1 MKAIVTLT
9 LNPSVDG
16 ASEAE
21 VVRPIHKIRTSDE
34 RYDPGGGGINVARVV
49 QELGGPP
56 VAIYLAGGATGGV
69 LDDLLDAAAIPRRR
83 VTIQDH
89 TRISHAV
96 YERSSGQ
103 EYRFVPAGPLVRES
117 EWRAFLASL
126 EDLDCDYLVAS
137 GSLPRGIPDDLYAT
151 VAGLARRKNAKLVLD
166 TSGSALRAGLAR
178 GVHLVKPSLGEL
190 ETLVDRKLRDP
201 ASQEVAARELVGSG
215 AAELVAVTM
224 GRDGALLATRE
235 GTLRLA
241 APDVVA
247 KSAVGAGDSFVAAMT
262 LALAQGRDPGDA
274 FAHGMAAGAAAV
286 LSAGTGLCRREDVE
300 RLYDAMR
307 SQMEATTSES

>member
-1 MKAIVTLT
+1 MKAIVTLS

-16 ASEAE
+16 AAEAE
-21 VVRPIHKIRTSDE
+21 VVRPIHKIRTSNE

-49 QELGGPP
+49 QELGGPTLA
-56 VAIYLAGGATGGV
+56 VYLAGGAIGGV

-83 VTIQDH
+83 VSIQDH
-89 TRISHAV
+89 TRISHAI

-103 EYRFVPAGPLVRES
+103 EYRFVPAGPLVGEP
-117 EWRAFLASL
+117 EWRMFLESL

-137 GSLPRGIPDDLYAT
+137 GSLPRG
-151 VAGLARRKNAKLVLD
+151 AKLVLD

-190 ETLVDRKLRDP
+190 ETLVDRKLPDP
-201 ASQEVAARELVGSG
+201 ASQEQAARELIGSG
-215 AAELVAVTM
+215 VAELVALTL
-224 GRDGALLATRE
+224 GRDGALLATSQ

-247 KSAVGAGDSFVAAMT
+247 KSAVGAGDSFAAAMT
-262 LALAQGRDPGDA
+262 LGLAQGRDSEDA
-274 FAHGMAAGAAAV
+274 FAYGVAAGAAAV

-300 RLYDAMR
+300 RLYEGMR
-307 SQMEATTSES
+307 SQRAIATES